1 MTDRECAK
9 TLRRG
14 LDKYL
19 ENSMYVPGF
28 ADALRHAISELERTE
43 TKGIIA
49 ADGPVSAGGI
59 REEVESGG
67 NWMMDRFMQVR

>member
-1 MTDRECAK
+1 MTDHECAK

-28 ADALRHAISELERTE
+28 ADALRHAISELER
-43 TKGIIA
+43 GQVNNDQMA
-49 ADGPVSAGGI
+49 AGAGTDQSWI
-59 REEVESGG
+59 ME
-67 NWMMDRFMQVR
+67 RFMRVE